1 MTPSLIDRCGALHPA
16 VVSDILDKLGHR
28 NQVMAPRIRPLYPE
42 AKVIGRARTV
52 RVEPVDGPPERPEDN
67 YQKQIE
73 AIESL
78 GPDDVMVVSEI
89 QVCFWGEL
97 LSLASRRRGAR
108 GIVIDGYTRDIDGIV
123 ELGFPTFASGVHAA
137 DALGRVDVIEY
148 GGRITAGGVTVDD
161 GDLVLGASD
170 GVVVIPDAIAEQV
183 VALAEEKVRGENT
196 VRVKL
201 GEGMSVSEAYSKYG
215 VL

>member
-1 MTPSLIDRCGALHPA
+1 
-16 VVSDILDKLGHR
+16 
-28 NQVMAPRIRPLYPE
+28 
-42 AKVIGRARTV
+42 
-52 RVEPVDGPPERPEDN
+52 
-67 YQKQIE
+67 
-73 AIESL
+73 
-78 GPDDVMVVSEI
+78 VMVVSEI